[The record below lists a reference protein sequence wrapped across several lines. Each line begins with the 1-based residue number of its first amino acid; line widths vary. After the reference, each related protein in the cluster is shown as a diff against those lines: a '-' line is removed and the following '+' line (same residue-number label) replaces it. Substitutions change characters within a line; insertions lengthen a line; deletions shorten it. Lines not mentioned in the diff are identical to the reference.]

1 MPAGFRFRRQ
11 HGEDA
16 VPRSLR
22 GDVDKG
28 KGNEKKLITYSVMI
42 KNNRLCC
49 FGCLCCRLN
58 NKTRQRKQLIQPCV
72 VWVVCVVVKIIRH
85 DNGNNWNN
93 LLCCFGCPGCRQNN
107 KNDNGNN
114 WYNLAVVS
122 VVSVVVKIIRH
133 DHGNNWN
140 NLLCCFGCP
149 CCLCCRQNNKIRQR
163 EQLVQPCVV
172 SVVCVVV

>member
-49 FGCLCCRLN
+49 FGCPCCLCCRLN
-58 NKTRQRKQLIQPCV
+58 NKTRQR
-72 VWVVCVVVKIIRH
+72 
-85 DNGNNWNN
+85 
-93 LLCCFGCPGCRQNN
+93 
-107 KNDNGNN
+107 
-114 WYNLAVVS
+114 
-122 VVSVVVKIIRH
+122 
-133 DHGNNWN
+133 
-140 NLLCCFGCP
+140 
-149 CCLCCRQNNKIRQR
+149 
-163 EQLVQPCVV
+163 EQLEQLTLLYWL
-172 SVVCVVV
+172 SVLSSKQ

>member
-28 KGNEKKLITYSVMI
+28 KGNEKKT
-42 KNNRLCC
+42 NNLSCDDK
-49 FGCLCCRLN
+49 
-58 NKTRQRKQLIQPCV
+58 KTTGFVVLVVCV
-72 VWVVCVVVKIIRH
+72 VVKIIKHDNGNNLYYLAVVSVVCVVVKIIRH

-93 LLCCFGCPGCRQNN
+93 LLCCMGCLCCRQNN

-114 WYNLAVVS
+114 LYNLALYGLS
-122 VVSVVVKIIRH
+122 VLSSTRTKPRAALRGEGAGRGMNVW
-133 DHGNNWN
+133 DA
-140 NLLCCFGCP
+140 L
-149 CCLCCRQNNKIRQR
+149 
-163 EQLVQPCVV
+163 
-172 SVVCVVV
+172 

>member
-49 FGCLCCRLN
+49 FGCPL
-58 NKTRQRKQLIQPCV
+58 V
-72 VWVVCVVVKIIRH
+72 VLVVVKIIRH
-85 DNGNNWNN
+85 DNGNN
-93 LLCCFGCPGCRQNN
+93 L
-107 KNDNGNN
+107 
-114 WYNLAVVS
+114 YNLALYGLS
-122 VVSVVVKIIRH
+122 VLASK
-133 DHGNNWN
+133 
-140 NLLCCFGCP
+140 
-149 CCLCCRQNNKIRQR
+149 
-163 EQLVQPCVV
+163 
-172 SVVCVVV
+172 

>member
-49 FGCLCCRLN
+49 FGCLCCRQN
-58 NKTRQRKQLIQPCV
+58 NKTRQRKQL
-72 VWVVCVVVKIIRH
+72 
-85 DNGNNWNN
+85 
-93 LLCCFGCPGCRQNN
+93 
-107 KNDNGNN
+107 
-114 WYNLAVVS
+114 
-122 VVSVVVKIIRH
+122 
-133 DHGNNWN
+133 
-140 NLLCCFGCP
+140 
-149 CCLCCRQNNKIRQR
+149 
-163 EQLVQPCVV
+163 EQLALLYRL
-172 SVVCVVV
+172 SVLSSKQ

>member
-42 KNNRLCC
+42 K
-49 FGCLCCRLN
+49 
-58 NKTRQRKQLIQPCV
+58 K
-72 VWVVCVVVKIIRH
+72 
-85 DNGNNWNN
+85 NN
-93 LLCCFGCPGCRQNN
+93 LLCCIG
-107 KNDNGNN
+107 
-114 WYNLAVVS
+114 
-122 VVSVVVKIIRH
+122 
-133 DHGNNWN
+133 
-140 NLLCCFGCP
+140 
-149 CCLCCRQNNKIRQR
+149 CLCCRQNNKTRQR